1 MKWVDFISSMVS
13 KNLFGCSG
21 IITLFH
27 NFSVKVLAFMTLC
40 GDPFYY
46 IRTVTSS
53 KNFYIDKFYTKI
65 FISRGV
71 HLPDP

>member
-1 MKWVDFISSMVS
+1 
-13 KNLFGCSG
+13 
-21 IITLFH
+21 
-27 NFSVKVLAFMTLC
+27 MTLC

-71 HLPDP
+71 HLPDPWFDRLQKIQMVPSVNETTGY